1 MKRRFIDTWFWIT
14 LIVETE
20 PFHKQATGFF
30 LKSAYQGDEFYTSG
44 SVIAET
50 TNGILH
56 SRRFIK
62 VPDKKLLPVYAF
74 KFFEKF
80 KSAVTSGQCK
90 VLSAS
95 QAQIGNSLELL
106 KENLRSIQG
115 LSYFDCETV
124 VLCRDNEMP
133 GILTG
138 DRDFEYLGMS
148 IDEDWKPI
156 LENGN

>member
-20 PFHKQATGFF
+20 PFHKHASEFL

-50 TNGILH
+50 TSGFLH
-56 SRRFIK
+56 STRFIK
-62 VPDKKLLPVYAF
+62 VKEKKLLPEYAF

-80 KSAVTSGQCK
+80 KDAVASGQLK
-90 VLSAS
+90 VLTAN
-95 QAQIGNSLELL
+95 QGQIVTALDVL
-106 KENLRSIQG
+106 KDNFRKISG

-124 VLCRDNEMP
+124 VLCRDEKIK
-133 GILTG
+133 GVLSA
-138 DRDFEYLGMS
+138 DKDFEYLGLP
-148 IDEDWKPI
+148 IDEEWAKI
-156 LENGN
+156 LNN